1 VIVLSF
7 QRYKNRALATILTRF
22 PALSRRFIE
31 AYQPWE
37 SEDIPW
43 ASVEKPLHESTVV
56 IVTTSGVHH
65 IDQEPFDMG
74 DPFGD
79 PSYRELK
86 GAWAIDELR
95 ITHDYYDHSD
105 ADKDINIVFPIQRLK
120 ELAGEG
126 VIGQVAETHYGLM
139 GHIDGHHIPTLVQ
152 ETGPEVASK
161 CKSQRADIV
170 LFTPG

>member
-1 VIVLSF
+1 MLSF
-7 QRYKNRALATILTRF
+7 RRYKNRALATILTRF
-22 PALSRRFIE
+22 PVLSRRFIE

-43 ASVEKPLHESTVV
+43 TPVVTPLHESTVS

-65 IDQEPFDMG
+65 IDQEPFDMV

-79 PSYRELK
+79 PSYREVDRV
-86 GAWAIDELR
+86 WPIDELR

-120 ELAGEG
+120 ELAEEG
-126 VIGQVAETHYGLM
+126 VIGQVAETHYGFM
-139 GHIDGHHIPTLVQ
+139 GHIEGYHIPTLLQ
-152 ETGPEVASK
+152 ETGPEVARK